1 MYHNA
6 MSYPTRAEIEQLSP
20 DERLRLIEDIWQTFE
35 VSPQELPLSEEHIRL
50 LDDRLARLERN
61 PEDTVSREEMMSQ
74 IHNHG

>member
-1 MYHNA
+1 

-35 VSPQELPLSEEHIRL
+35 VSPEELPLSQEHIAL

-61 PEDTVSREEMMSQ
+61 AKDTVSREEMMLQ
-74 IHNHG
+74 IQNPG